1 MRSLRQAARRR
12 DALAAPVVVY
22 FAVFLVYPT
31 LYALQLAFTDSLT
44 QAFPSTENF
53 RTLWRDQLFW
63 RAVLG
68 NLIIPLLSVAVELV
82 IGLALAIFLSVRF
95 PGRRLLR
102 AIVIIP
108 FALPE
113 IVFLTMMRYVF
124 APRGYA
130 NAALLALGGQPVEWL
145 LPGRVATFLTVVAV
159 DAWHVTP
166 VVFLMLLAALSAI
179 PEEISEAGQLDGA
192 RGLARVFFITLPLL
206 RPALLAAVMLRGLD
220 ALRVFATPLVL
231 TGVEGVPVLST
242 YAYHQWSDYGNDGA
256 AAAAATLLALLSVVL
271 TLPLLRRQRAGLAPG
286 AGVGSA

>member
-1 MRSLRQAARRR
+1 MRSARQPSRWRN
-12 DALAAPVVVY
+12 ALAAPVLIY

-31 LYALQLAFTDSLT
+31 LYALKLAFTDSLT
-44 QAFPSTENF
+44 QAFPSAENF
-53 RTLWRDQLFW
+53 RMLWRDQLFW
-63 RAVLG
+63 QAVLG
-68 NLIIPLLSVAVELV
+68 NVVIPVLSVAVELV
-82 IGLALAIFLSVRF
+82 IGLALAIFLSARF

-130 NAALLALGGQPVEWL
+130 NAALLAVGAQPVEWL
-145 LPGRVATFLTVVAV
+145 LPGRVVTFLTVVAV

-166 VVFLMLLAALSAI
+166 VVFLMLLAALTAI
-179 PEEISEAGQLDGA
+179 PEEISEAAQLDGA
-192 RGLARVFFITLPLL
+192 RGLARLCFITLPLL
-206 RPALLAAVMLRGLD
+206 RPALVAAVILRGLD

-256 AAAAATLLALLSVVL
+256 AAAAATLLALLSVAL
-271 TLPLLRRQRAGLAPG
+271 TLPLLRRQRARFA
-286 AGVGSA
+286 AGVGARAA